1 MKNREQGLR
10 ERIAAD
16 PSDADALRE
25 LAELVGSGRG
35 RKEEAV
41 ELWLRYVDA
50 ADPSEA
56 AGALTALARAQVEA
70 RRYAA
75 AIETLKRCTAGAP
88 KCYAAFDLLGELLR
102 QAGRLAEAV
111 EALQHAADLDP
122 KAVQPQLALIACLD
136 ALGRHQEAEAALGA
150 VRALGAG
157 DPALT
162 ALIQEVAR
170 RRE

>member
-1 MKNREQGLR
+1 
-10 ERIAAD
+10 
-16 PSDADALRE
+16 
-25 LAELVGSGRG
+25 
-35 RKEEAV
+35 
-41 ELWLRYVDA
+41 
-50 ADPSEA
+50 
-56 AGALTALARAQVEA
+56 
-70 RRYAA
+70 
-75 AIETLKRCTAGAP
+75 
-88 KCYAAFDLLGELLR
+88 YAAFDLLGELLR

-122 KAVQPQLALIACLD
+122 KAVQPRLALIACLD